1 VAIQSDSPAT
11 QRFHPNF
18 KIIAGYRFRSG
29 GYLPFMTYF
38 PKPWRDPA
46 ANRHIETL
54 RTFGNQIPKL
64 ILDDS
69 GQMGIA
75 IKESP
80 YVSTT
85 RGSRLENC
93 AGGFSGFRDIDQREQ
108 VVLEVEKVAHQS
120 ENVLGGQRVEF
131 PSLAD
136 SDAASGSAVL
146 RKPVPQ
152 DGLKN
157 ASALDGR
164 GNSGQ
169 AAEGAL
175 IDHILAGHNE
185 LFMDLIRP
193 HQRTVYATVFS
204 LLTNKEDAEDVAQ
217 DTLVKALARLHQ
229 FRKESTFGT
238 WLVQIAMNEA
248 RMRNRKQWRVPMLS
262 LTHNKKKDD
271 EKKYAVKDF
280 EDWREIPSTVLE
292 RAEIREALVKALDSL
307 DQHYRE
313 VFVLRDIHDLSIA
326 ETSAILGISPGAV
339 KSRLRRARL
348 MLRDILAPGL
358 GQDGRLGWAA
368 KEVRKPWE

>member
-1 VAIQSDSPAT
+1 
-11 QRFHPNF
+11 
-18 KIIAGYRFRSG
+18 
-29 GYLPFMTYF
+29 MTYF